1 MIMKSANTFRKRKE
15 KAGKPGHG
23 ATGRVVSEV
32 LDGSLI
38 ERNTTAKVIPFI
50 IYLSGLALFLIFNT
64 YYAEKRAG
72 EFERLTNEITALRI
86 QYVHTKSQ
94 YMYLTNRS
102 ELAQRLSQS
111 GFIEPLEPP
120 FYVYGHQ
127 EKRRLFQRI
136 FGNRQ

>member
-1 MIMKSANTFRKRKE
+1 MS
-15 KAGKPGHG
+15 
-23 ATGRVVSEV
+23 GRMVSEV

-38 ERNTTAKVIPFI
+38 ERNTTDRVIPFI

-64 YYAEKRAG
+64 YYAEKKAR
-72 EFERLTNEITALRI
+72 ELDSLSHEITVLRI

-102 ELAQRLSQS
+102 ELAQRLSRQ

-120 FYVYGHQ
+120 VYVYAQKQG
-127 EKRRLFQRI
+127 KSLFQRI
-136 FGNRQ
+136 LKPMQ

>member
-1 MIMKSANTFRKRKE
+1 MKSANTFRKRKE
-15 KAGKPGHG
+15 NAGKQGQG

-38 ERNTTAKVIPFI
+38 ERNATARVIPFI

-72 EFERLTNEITALRI
+72 ELDKLSNEITALRI

-102 ELAQRLSQS
+102 ELAQRLSRR

-127 EKRRLFQRI
+127 EERGLMQRL

>member
-1 MIMKSANTFRKRKE
+1 MKNANKFRKRKE
-15 KAGKPGHG
+15 KEDKPGQG

-64 YYAEKRAG
+64 YYAEKRAV

-111 GFIEPLEPP
+111 GFIEPRKPP
-120 FYVYGHQ
+120 FYVYCHQ
-127 EKRRLFQRI
+127 EKQGLLPRI

>member
-1 MIMKSANTFRKRKE
+1 MKNANTFRKRKE
-15 KAGKPGHG
+15 KAGKSGQG
-23 ATGRVVSEV
+23 VSGRVVSEV

-72 EFERLTNEITALRI
+72 ELDRLNNEITALRI
-86 QYVHTKSQ
+86 QYVYTKSQ

-102 ELAQRLSQS
+102 ELAHRLSRR

-120 FYVYGHQ
+120 VYVYGHKEEQ
-127 EKRRLFQRI
+127 GLLKRL